1 MKKYLA
7 LILGAVFVLGFAAS
21 AFAIHAEIPA
31 ETQAV
36 VAKGATQISIGGDLR
51 FRGEATNNTLDF
63 NSDAS
68 DHAEYYDGR
77 VRLSVDAKV
86 TPNTEGLIM
95 IEGTNGGNATAYNW
109 GTNTA
114 GVANNN
120 GAKGLYNAGNLR
132 PATFNILEAWIL
144 HTGSGLLGIPAGIKV
159 GHMPLSL
166 GNKLFFNH
174 ELFGDDAI
182 VVFADPLKELHLVAL
197 TAKFK
202 ESQSGSSPSSV
213 GPLGEEADATTYVG
227 LFAYNTKEF
236 GFSGDVTYVDDQK
249 STGTAGGILAGVPT
263 HFWNFGLRGN
273 ADLGG
278 LGIKLD
284 GEMQSGKIEDVDL
297 KFRGWAVLAGLSY
310 TLAPVKLGLDFA
322 YGSGDDNGTDSKIKA
337 FVTSQDS
344 TQHFTYVYDYRT
356 VNACGTQYGGLCNTM
371 YVKLDGSVDIAKD
384 LNTYLALY
392 WLQAAKKV
400 IGVADAGGA
409 ATDSKNIGTEIDA
422 KITYKI
428 DRNLNYWVE
437 GGYLF
442 AGNYWKVLTAPH
454 GVDDAFAVRHGIQLS
469 F

>member
-7 LILGAVFVLGFAAS
+7 IILGAVFVLGFAAT

-36 VAKGATQISIGGDLR
+36 VAKGATQISIGGDIR
-51 FRGEATNNTLDF
+51 MRGEMTGNTTDF
-63 NSDAS
+63 NKDTP
-68 DHAEYYDGR
+68 DHKEFYNGR

-86 TPNTEGLIM
+86 TPNTEGLVM
-95 IEGTNGGNATAYNW
+95 IEAASGPTGTEYVWGAGNA
-109 GTNTA
+109 
-114 GVANNN
+114 AN
-120 GAKGLYNAGNLR
+120 GLYNAGNIKQAQL
-132 PATFNILEAWIL
+132 NILEAWIL

-182 VVFADPLKELHLVAL
+182 VVFADPLKELLLVAL
-197 TAKFK
+197 TAKFN
-202 ESQSGSSPSSV
+202 EQV
-213 GPLGEEADATTYVG
+213 TTLNDDATTYVG

-236 GFSGDVTYVDDQK
+236 GLSGDVTYVDDQK
-249 STGTAGGILAGVPT
+249 STGTAGGALAGVPT

-273 ADLGG
+273 TNIGG

-284 GEMQSGKIEDVDL
+284 GEMQSGKVDVVSL
-297 KFRGWAVLAGLSY
+297 KFRGYAVLAGLSY
-310 TLAPVKLGLDFA
+310 DFGGLKVSGDFA
-322 YGSGDDNGTDSKIKA
+322 YGSGDDDSHDGKIKA
-337 FVTSQDS
+337 FVTSQDA

-356 VNACGTQYGGLCNTM
+356 KNACGQQYGGLCNTM
-371 YVKLDGSVDIAKD
+371 YAKVDLSGDVTKD
-384 LNTYLALY
+384 LNAYFAFY
-392 WLQAAKKV
+392 WLQAAKNILGVGETGGSNAGNKD
-400 IGVADAGGA
+400 IG
-409 ATDSKNIGTEIDA
+409 IELDA
-422 KITYKI
+422 KVTYKI

-442 AGNYWKVLTAPH
+442 SGDFWKKVSSAT
-454 GVDDAFAVRHGIQLS
+454 DDAYAVRHGIQLS

>member
-7 LILGAVFVLGFAAS
+7 IILGAVFVLCFAAS
-21 AFAIHAEIPA
+21 AFALHAEIPA

-51 FRGEATNNTLDF
+51 FRGEITNNTSDF
-63 NSDAS
+63 NDDKA
-68 DHAEYYDGR
+68 DHKEYYDGR
-77 VRLSVDAKV
+77 VRLTVDAKV
-86 TPNTEGLIM
+86 TPNTEGLVT
-95 IEGTNGGNATAYNW
+95 IEATSGPTGTYYTWGGEGAT
-109 GTNTA
+109 
-114 GVANNN
+114 NN
-120 GAKGLYNAGNLR
+120 GANGLYNAGNVKQAQL
-132 PATFNILEAWIL
+132 NILEAWIL

-182 VVFADPLKELHLVAL
+182 VIFADPLKELHLVAL
-197 TAKFK
+197 TAKFA
-202 ESQSGSSPSSV
+202 EGSKT
-213 GPLGEEADATTYVG
+213 LQDDATTYVG

-249 STGTAGGILAGVPT
+249 SSGTAGGILAGVPT

-273 ADLGG
+273 FNVAG
-278 LGIKLD
+278 LGVKLD
-284 GEMQSGKIEDVDL
+284 GELQTGKVETQPSNLD
-297 KFRGWAVLAGLSY
+297 FRGYAFLVGLNY
-310 TLAPVKLGLDFA
+310 TFAPVKVGLDFA
-322 YGSGDDNGTDSKIKA
+322 YGSGDDSNDGKIKS
-337 FVTSQDS
+337 FVTSQDA

-356 VNACGTQYGGLCNTM
+356 PNACGNQYGGLCNTM
-371 YVKLDGSVDIAKD
+371 YVKADLSADVAKD

-392 WLQAAKKV
+392 WLRAAKNNNTGAGEVALNTVGNKD
-400 IGVADAGGA
+400 IGV
-409 ATDSKNIGTEIDA
+409 EIDA

-428 DRNLNYWVE
+428 DRNLNYFVE

-442 AGNYWKVLTAPH
+442 TDDFYKKVVAP
-454 GVDDAFAVRHGIQLS
+454 GKDPDNAFAVRHGIQLS